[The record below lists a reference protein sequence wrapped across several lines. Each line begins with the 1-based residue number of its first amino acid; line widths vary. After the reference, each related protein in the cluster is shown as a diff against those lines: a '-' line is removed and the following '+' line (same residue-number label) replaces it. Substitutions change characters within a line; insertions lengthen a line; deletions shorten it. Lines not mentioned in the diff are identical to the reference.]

1 MVATPS
7 TNTFRT
13 PTRLISMIS
22 SFLAMKLATLSL
34 LMWRELL
41 SLLLYVQTYK
51 DNGVQLEP
59 LIKFIRIDC
68 SNNIRLC
75 EDEYNITHFPSY
87 RFITPQIY
95 HSRKATLTKATP
107 FAFIDFID
115 QKLGMLFTLKREKSL
130 DLHRTLGGGLD
141 PQFGRE
147 PAIDEQID
155 AFIEVQKRKE
165 MVDCVGR

>member
-1 MVATPS
+1 MERIAE
-7 TNTFRT
+7 
-13 PTRLISMIS
+13 
-22 SFLAMKLATLSL
+22 SFAVCSNPQRQWSIAGALDQVYSY
-34 LMWRELL
+34 W
-41 SLLLYVQTYK
+41 
-51 DNGVQLEP
+51 
-59 LIKFIRIDC
+59 

-115 QKLGMLFTLKREKSL
+115 QKLGMFLTLNREKSL

-155 AFIEVQKRKE
+155 AFIEV
-165 MVDCVGR
+165 